1 MRPRHR
7 RGIGQ
12 PGKGRAVM
20 AGMAALPALALAR
33 AALAQTPLAP
43 LSGQISGDAFLDLS
57 RRLTGHHDLSPVL
70 GARILAVLLETGQA
84 QPLADLHVAVSEG
97 ATGPA
102 VQEADI
108 LRHLL
113 HGWYLGRIT
122 IGAQTH
128 LTGFEETLM
137 GRVTADILPLRSYC
151 GGAMGFW
158 AAPPATGP
166 LPLRGDGP

>member
-1 MRPRHR
+1 MTRPPTR
-7 RGIGQ
+7 
-12 PGKGRAVM
+12 RAVM
-20 AGMAALPALALAR
+20 AGMVALPALALAR
-33 AALAQTPLAP
+33 ATLAQMPLAP
-43 LSGQISGDAFLDLS
+43 LSGPISGDAFLDLS

-70 GARILAVLLETGQA
+70 GARILVVLTETGQD
-84 QPLADLHVAVSEG
+84 QPLADLYVAVSEG

-122 IGAQTH
+122 VGEQTH

-137 GRVTADILPLRSYC
+137 GRVTADLLPLRSYC

-158 AAPPATGP
+158 AEPPATGP
-166 LPLRGDGP
+166 LPLRGERP